1 MSVEQL
7 LFLVL
12 FVLIP
17 LINVLRR
24 VLRKRPTPPVPEAVR
39 AESMPALPP
48 PRVLQPVPE
57 FARPP
62 ARATAAE
69 RRPAEVA
76 EQRRQTPYRFSP
88 SAVRRG
94 IVLMTILG
102 PCRALE
108 PEATPET
115 RA

>member
-12 FVLIP
+12 FVLLP
-17 LINVLRR
+17 LLNMLRKA
-24 VLRKRPTPPVPEAVR
+24 LRKRRLPAPPVPEAGR
-39 AESMPALPP
+39 AEPRPVRPAPMVLPPVPELARPP
-48 PRVLQPVPE
+48 PRARTAERRPVQ
-57 FARPP
+57 
-62 ARATAAE
+62 AAE
-69 RRPAEVA
+69 RR
-76 EQRRQTPYRFSP
+76 RTDFSP
-88 SAVRRG
+88 SHIRRG